1 MFSLYVMQK
10 ASPMN
15 RKDRRRAA
23 HHGNSGKATTNHRI
37 GGRSPGASAL
47 LSAAERLHNTG
58 RFSEAAELCKT
69 VLAEDPQDAL
79 ALLILGSAASEL
91 GEAKAALGFLQQAVA
106 LRPDDAR
113 AWVVLATHLLRS
125 GDGEA
130 ALQAC
135 QTALRVAP
143 RFAAAHVALGS
154 IHAAARKYAL
164 AEAAFRCALALA
176 PGLVDAEVNLGSA
189 LFYQGRLEDAVAAQR
204 RALALQPNHIHAQK
218 NLAASLRALGN
229 YGEALA
235 AYRQAVAAAP
245 QFADAH
251 RDEALLLLLLGQFE
265 EGWAKYE
272 WRLRASTRGA
282 APIEGPRWS
291 GEHCAGGTI
300 LLQAEQGIGDT
311 IQFLRY
317 VPLVAQRCDR
327 VILNLPPSLARLGGD
342 ALSAAVQRTSF
353 AQPLP
358 QFDCHCALL
367 SLPRILATSLDN
379 MPPSASYL
387 RAPPGSSEG
396 WRREFAGD
404 GRMRVGV
411 VWAGNPDHENDHN
424 RSIAFAHLLPLF
436 DDRQVRFYSLQVGER
451 SADLQAVADAGV
463 TDLSGRLGDFAD
475 TAGAI
480 EAMHLVI
487 SVDTAVAHLAGAL
500 GKPVWLLLPYV
511 PDWRWLLDRDDSPW
525 YPTMRLFR
533 QAQRGDWDEVV
544 ARVGLELGACANSL
558 PSPLAGEGGADE
570 VRDG

>member
-1 MFSLYVMQK
+1 
-10 ASPMN
+10 MN

-23 HHGNSGKATTNHRI
+23 HHENSGKALTSHGI
-37 GGRSPGASAL
+37 GARSSGAAAL
-47 LSAAERLHNTG
+47 LSAAERLHNSG

-69 VLAEDPQDAL
+69 VLAEDRQDAM
-79 ALLILGSAASEL
+79 ALLILGSSASEL
-91 GEAKAALGFLQQAVA
+91 GDAKAAGAFLQQSVA
-106 LRPDDAR
+106 LRPGDAR
-113 AWVVLATHLLRS
+113 AWVVLGTHLLRA

-130 ALQAC
+130 ALAAC

-143 RFAAAHVALGS
+143 RFAPAHVALGS
-154 IHAAARKYAL
+154 IHASARNYAL
-164 AEAAFRCALALA
+164 AEAAFRGALALA
-176 PGLVDAEVNLGSA
+176 PTLVEAEINLGSA
-189 LFYQGRLEDAVAAQR
+189 LFCLGRYEDAAAAQR
-204 RALALQPNHIHAQK
+204 RALALQPNHIHALK

-235 AYRQAVAAAP
+235 VYRQAVAAAP
-245 QFADAH
+245 HFAEAH

-265 EGWAKYE
+265 EGWTKYE

-291 GEHCAGGTI
+291 GEHRAGGTI

-317 VPLVAQRCDR
+317 APLVAQRCDR
-327 VILNLPPSLARLGGD
+327 VILNLPASLTRLGGE
-342 ALSAAVQRTSF
+342 ALSAAAQRTTL
-353 AQPLP
+353 AEPLP
-358 QFDCHCALL
+358 PFDCHCTLL
-367 SLPRILATSLDN
+367 SLPRIFATSLDN
-379 MPPSASYL
+379 MPACTSYL
-387 RAPPGSSEG
+387 CAPPGSGEG

-404 GRMRVGV
+404 GRIRVGIA
-411 VWAGNPDHENDHN
+411 WAGNPDHENDHN
-424 RSIAFAHLLPLF
+424 RSIPFAHLLPLLG
-436 DDRQVRFYSLQVGER
+436 DRQVQFYSLQVGER
-451 SADLQAVADAGV
+451 AADLRAVADGDV

-480 EAMHLVI
+480 EALDLVI

-533 QAQRGDWDEVV
+533 QARRGDWDEVV
-544 ARVGLELGACANSL
+544 ARVARELGLIVRRALIEGRAPAMN
-558 PSPLAGEGGADE
+558 PAGA
-570 VRDG
+570 

>member
-1 MFSLYVMQK
+1 
-10 ASPMN
+10 MN

-23 HHGNSGKATTNHRI
+23 HHGNPGKAITNHRI
-37 GGRSPGASAL
+37 GGRSSGAAAL
-47 LSAAERLHNTG
+47 LSAAERLHNSG

-69 VLAEDPQDAL
+69 VLAEDEQDAE

-91 GEAKAALGFLQQAVA
+91 GEARVARACLQRSVA
-106 LRPDDAR
+106 LRPGDAR

-125 GDGEA
+125 GEGES

-154 IHAAARKYAL
+154 IHASARKYAL
-164 AEAAFRCALALA
+164 AEAAYCRALALA
-176 PGLVDAEVNLGSA
+176 PTLLDAQVNLGSA
-189 LFYQGRLEDAVAAQR
+189 LFCQGRLEDAVAAQR
-204 RALALQPNHIHAQK
+204 RALALQPNNVHALK

-235 AYRQAVAAAP
+235 VYRQAVAAAP
-245 QFADAH
+245 HFAEAH

-265 EGWAKYE
+265 QGWAKYE

-282 APIEGPRWS
+282 VPIEGARWS
-291 GEHCAGGTI
+291 GEHRAGGTI

-311 IQFLRY
+311 LQFLRY
-317 VPLVAQRCDR
+317 APLVAQRCDR
-327 VILNLPPSLARLGGD
+327 VILSLPPSLARLGGD
-342 ALSAAVQRTSF
+342 ALSAAVQRTTF
-353 AQPLP
+353 AEPLP
-358 QFDCHCALL
+358 PFDCHAALL
-367 SLPRILATSLDN
+367 SLPGIFATSLDSIPACAN
-379 MPPSASYL
+379 YL

-396 WRREFAGD
+396 WRREFASD
-404 GRMRVGV
+404 GRMRIGV

-424 RSIAFAHLLPLF
+424 RSIPFAHMLPLF
-436 DDRQVRFYSLQVGER
+436 GDRQVHFYSLQVGER
-451 SADLQAVADAGV
+451 TADLQAAADADV
-463 TDLSGRLGDFAD
+463 TDLSGRLGDFGD

-480 EAMHLVI
+480 EALDLVI
-487 SVDTAVAHLAGAL
+487 SADTAVAHLAGAL

-533 QAQRGDWDEVV
+533 QARRGDWDEVV
-544 ARVGLELGACANSL
+544 ARVGRELGLIVRRGQIESKPPAMN
-558 PSPLAGEGGADE
+558 PAGT
-570 VRDG
+570 